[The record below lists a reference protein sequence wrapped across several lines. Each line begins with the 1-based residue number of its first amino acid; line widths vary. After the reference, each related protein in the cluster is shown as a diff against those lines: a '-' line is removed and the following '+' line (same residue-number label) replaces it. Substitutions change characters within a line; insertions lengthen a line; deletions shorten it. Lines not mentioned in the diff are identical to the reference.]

1 MTNKRHGKSKTQTG
15 QMSFGIETTMNTSDA
30 TISRKSMTTFSQENV
45 DPQSKTYHNRFLAGL
60 FTLVLTFLLPR
71 A

>member
-1 MTNKRHGKSKTQTG
+1 MVNLKHKQDKCHLALK
-15 QMSFGIETTMNTSDA
+15 TTMNTSDA

-45 DPQSKTYHNRFLAGL
+45 EPQSKTYHNRFLAGL